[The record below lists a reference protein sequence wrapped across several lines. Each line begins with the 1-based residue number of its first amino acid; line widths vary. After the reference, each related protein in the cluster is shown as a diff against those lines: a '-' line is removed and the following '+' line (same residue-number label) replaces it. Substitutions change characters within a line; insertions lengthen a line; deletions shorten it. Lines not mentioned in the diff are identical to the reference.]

1 MIYGEYECGIYVV
14 LKLDDFE
21 ELIVIIVSVSELFN

>member
-1 MIYGEYECGIYVV
+1 MIYGEYEYGIYVV
-14 LKLDDFE
+14 LKLDYFE

>member
-21 ELIVIIVSVSELFN
+21 ELIIIVSVSELFN